1 MIYLDSSALVK
12 AIVEEEQT
20 SAVRTMMVGAVVTTS
35 ALSVVEVIRAVRR
48 RDESHVVAARRTLDA
63 AALIPIES
71 AILGQ
76 AGILNPTSLRSL
88 DAIHLASAL
97 LLGVELEA
105 FVAYN
110 DQLLEAASALG
121 MPVASP
127 S

>member
-1 MIYLDSSALVK
+1 VIYLDSSALVK